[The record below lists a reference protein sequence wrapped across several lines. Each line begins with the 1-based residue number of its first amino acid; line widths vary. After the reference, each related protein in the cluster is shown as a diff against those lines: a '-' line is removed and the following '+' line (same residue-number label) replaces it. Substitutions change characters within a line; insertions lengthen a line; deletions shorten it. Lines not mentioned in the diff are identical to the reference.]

1 MFFATSVGIFL
12 FCVVSCLG
20 HCMHSVRKTFGRAW
34 VNSTFHKSIVV
45 VAIICVMF
53 GPMVHVALM
62 QCTHD
67 FWVSVGNFHES
78 IAAVA
83 VVYVVFDLSQ
93 S

>member
-1 MFFATSVGIFL
+1 
-12 FCVVSCLG
+12 
-20 HCMHSVRKTFGRAW
+20 MHSVRETFGRAW
-34 VNSTFHKSIVV
+34 VNSTFHESIAA
-45 VAIICVMF
+45 VAVICVVF
-53 GPMVHVALM
+53 GPMVHAALM
-62 QCTHD
+62 QRAHD